1 MNEKA
6 TTQVAELDASE
17 HAARETTRDEERER
31 SDAPVS
37 LLPAGSPALWVRQAL
52 AIIRLEVRKT
62 LFSRRAF
69 LIYLLALAP
78 VLLMAALTLIG
89 SDATRDIRSN
99 FAGANVVFAGI
110 YEGLILRTIVF
121 FGCAWL
127 FMNLFRGEV
136 VDKSLH
142 YYFLAPVRR
151 EVLVV
156 GKYLSGLVSSVLL
169 FVGTTL
175 GSIAFL
181 YLALG
186 YPQNIRYL
194 FDGPGL
200 AQVSAYVG
208 ITILACVGYG
218 AIFLLFGL
226 FFRNPIIPAVTAY
239 GWESINFLLPP
250 VLKKL
255 SIVHYLHSLVPV
267 PISEGPFALVAEP
280 TPAWVSIPGLL
291 GVTTLALVLASW
303 KIRRMEIRYGGE

>member
-6 TTQVAELDASE
+6 TGQVAEINE
-17 HAARETTRDEERER
+17 TAAPQEMVRAKEPDVARG
-31 SDAPVS
+31 A
-37 LLPAGSPALWVRQAL
+37 LLPAGSPALWLRQAV

-69 LIYLLALAP
+69 LIYLLAFAP

-89 SDATRDIRSN
+89 SGAGRDIRSN
-99 FAGANVVFAGI
+99 FAGANMIFAGI
-110 YEGLILRTIVF
+110 YDGLILRTIVF
-121 FGCAWL
+121 FGCAWI

-186 YPQNIRYL
+186 YPQNVRYL

-200 AQVSAYVG
+200 AQVSTYVG
-208 ITILACVGYG
+208 ITILACIGYG

-226 FFRNPIIPAVTAY
+226 FFRNPIIPAVAVY

-255 SIVHYLHSLVPV
+255 SVVHYLHSLAPI
-267 PISEGPFALVAEP
+267 PISEGPFALIGDP